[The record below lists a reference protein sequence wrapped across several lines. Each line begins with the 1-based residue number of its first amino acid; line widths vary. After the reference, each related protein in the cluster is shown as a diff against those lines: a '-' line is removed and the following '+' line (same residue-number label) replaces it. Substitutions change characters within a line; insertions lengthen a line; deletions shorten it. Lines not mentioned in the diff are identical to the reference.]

1 MIGRLNTKITKLDA
15 IRVADG
21 LGGHAITWQ
30 PAGEIWAEIIWRRSR
45 ADTAGLRTSRR
56 RRNRLRIRT
65 DDSITFDTRLDIN
78 GTHYAIRSIIPAA
91 DRQPFLVLET
101 EEIS

>member
-1 MIGRLNTKITKLDA
+1 MIGRLNTKITKLEA
-15 IRVADG
+15 VRIADG

-45 ADTAGLRTSRR
+45 ADTTGLRNSHR
-56 RRNRLRIRT
+56 RRNRLRIRA
-65 DDSITFDTRLDIN
+65 DDTITFDTRLDIK
-78 GTHYAIRSIIPAA
+78 GTDFTIRSIVPAA